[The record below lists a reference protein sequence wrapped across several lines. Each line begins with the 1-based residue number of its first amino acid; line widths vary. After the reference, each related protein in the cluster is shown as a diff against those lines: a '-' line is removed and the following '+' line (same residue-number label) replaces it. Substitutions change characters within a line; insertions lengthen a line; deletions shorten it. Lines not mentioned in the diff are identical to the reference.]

1 MPRSAG
7 PTPVRDAAL
16 TAAAASGCNIEIK
29 ARIADLDA
37 LEQRVARIATSGPI
51 RIVQTDTFYPV
62 PNGRLKLRVFEDGTG
77 ELIHYERPDTAEAVP
92 SEYTIHR
99 TDEPTLLGDALA
111 GALGCRGIVRKTR
124 TLYLQ
129 GQTRI
134 HLDRVE
140 GLGSFAELEVV
151 LAPGQ
156 EADAGRAIAER
167 LLTELGI
174 SPGDLVR
181 PAYIDLLEGRDP

>member
-1 MPRSAG
+1 M
-7 PTPVRDAAL
+7 AAK
-16 TAAAASGCNIEIK
+16 TGCNIEIK
-29 ARIADLDA
+29 ARIANLDA

-92 SEYTIHR
+92 SNYTLHR
-99 TDEPTLLGDALA
+99 TRDPQVLGEALA

-156 EADAGRAIAER
+156 ELDAARAIAAG
-167 LLTELGI
+167 LLAELGI
-174 SPGDLVR
+174 SAAELVK
-181 PAYIDLLEGRDP
+181 PAYIDLLESRER